1 MIVAYGKECPV
12 CGAMVDNNEFDYR
25 RGICK
30 DCSDDVDMEIVRQA
44 NIAKMLNSECDQMVL
59 EV

>member
-1 MIVAYGKECPV
+1 MAYGKECPV
-12 CGAMVDNNEFDYR
+12 CGAMVDNIEFDYQ

-30 DCSDDVDMEIVRQA
+30 DCSDEQDRKDQHQIV
-44 NIAKMLNSECDQMVL
+44 ISKLMNSKCEQMVL

>member
-1 MIVAYGKECPV
+1 MAYGKECPV
-12 CGAMVDNNEFDYR
+12 CGAMVDNNEFDYA

-30 DCSDDVDMEIVRQA
+30 DCSEEQGSKNQRQ
-44 NIAKMLNSECDQMVL
+44 IIITKMMSSRCEQMVL

>member
-1 MIVAYGKECPV
+1 MAFGRECPV
-12 CGAMVDNNEFDYR
+12 CGAMVDNNEFDYQ

-30 DCSDDVDMEIVRQA
+30 DCSDEQDSENQRQ
-44 NIAKMLNSECDQMVL
+44 IIITKMMSSKCEQMVL

>member
-1 MIVAYGKECPV
+1 MMAYGKECPV
-12 CGAMVDNNEFDYR
+12 CGAMVDNNEFDYQ

-30 DCSDDVDMEIVRQA
+30 ECSDEQDSKNQRQIV
-44 NIAKMLNSECDQMVL
+44 IAKMMNSKCDQIVL

>member
-1 MIVAYGKECPV
+1 MAYGKECPV
-12 CGAMVDNNEFDYR
+12 CGAMVDNNEFDYQ

-30 DCSDDVDMEIVRQA
+30 DCSNEQDRKDQHQIV
-44 NIAKMLNSECDQMVL
+44 ISKMMNSKFEQMAL

>member
-1 MIVAYGKECPV
+1 MAYGIECPG
-12 CGAMVDNNEFDYR
+12 CGAMVDNNEFDYT

-30 DCSDDVDMEIVRQA
+30 DCSDEQDRKDQHQ
-44 NIAKMLNSECDQMVL
+44 IAISKLMRSKCEQMVL